1 MERIN
6 VKNEKA
12 LLVGVI
18 RPNLEKDVILD
29 HLNELELLAETAG
42 ASVVAKI
49 TQRVTKINPSTLSNK
64 PP

>member
-12 LLVGVI
+12 LLIGVI
-18 RPNLEKDVILD
+18 RPNFEKDIIVE

-49 TQRVTKINPSTLSNK
+49 TQRVTKINPSTFI
-64 PP
+64 